1 MNDFKAQ
8 SCPELNNQ
16 DRKPKCCVTFRLDQ
30 IWSTCYRE
38 TSVIHQGGAERKI
51 NSGVSAKMRQFRKK
65 LSLKN
70 LKRSFSRENALGDEG
85 HGDHFSPD
93 DEDGLDISPLSPTG
107 SEPSLYQTQQTTT
120 TGMSDERNQKGII

>member
-1 MNDFKAQ
+1 MFTYMCLKDDVSKKENTPFMLDFNSVGLNFFSFRFKAQ
-8 SCPELNNQ
+8 SCPELNNR

-70 LKRSFSRENALGDEG
+70 LKRCEF
-85 HGDHFSPD
+85 F
-93 DEDGLDISPLSPTG
+93 
-107 SEPSLYQTQQTTT
+107 
-120 TGMSDERNQKGII
+120 M